1 MIHHSV
7 AANVSRCRSAWQPR
21 GLTQAVPTASSAPIL
36 AKRCERSNKAVACP
50 PMVMPAKSFWSTC
63 SSLTR
68 HGPVNA
74 LVDHTYHSARLACM
88 RRFPMK
94 LSRLA
99 TLSLNRPLREVFW
112 LYGAVPSNLF
122 WASILFLFQRGASLG
137 TLALLFAALM
147 IYTTWIL
154 IQIWLCAD
162 NVKNPLFG
170 V

>member
-1 MIHHSV
+1 
-7 AANVSRCRSAWQPR
+7 
-21 GLTQAVPTASSAPIL
+21 
-36 AKRCERSNKAVACP
+36 
-50 PMVMPAKSFWSTC
+50 
-63 SSLTR
+63 
-68 HGPVNA
+68 
-74 LVDHTYHSARLACM
+74 
-88 RRFPMK
+88 MK

-99 TLSLNRPLREVFW
+99 MLSLNRPLREVFW

-137 TLALLFAALM
+137 TLVLLFAALM

-170 V
+170 VMARFLTTAWAINTLLLSTSLLLQRLT